1 MRIPRLIM
9 GAMLELPKKT
19 RRAFNIPGHAH
30 YLTFSCYHG
39 YALLSKD
46 TTRRWL
52 IEAVQEARW
61 RHEMDVHAYV
71 IMPEHVHLLVRPRQT
86 VYRMAD
92 FLQAVKRPVSW
103 KAKQFLVESGDREWL
118 ARLTVKKGT
127 RGVFRFWEAGGGS
140 ITTSRAS
147 KRFSPSPITFT
158 ATPCE
163 ETWLP
168 YRRIGNGPA
177 HGSGQAWTPSWRW
190 IPFPHSKSPGAL
202 WHGGLVPPWWQWG
215 AILHGRASQPWHVR
229 EKCTPEQAGRAT
241 FARNSRP
248 RSPRPGKPAVPR
260 S

>member
-1 MRIPRLIM
+1 M
-9 GAMLELPKKT
+9 GAMLERPKKT

-71 IMPEHVHLLVRPRQT
+71 IMPEHAHLLVRPRQT

-127 RGVFRFWEAGGGS
+127 RGVFRFWEAGGGFDHN
-140 ITTSRAS
+140 ITRL
-147 KRFSPSPITFT
+147 
-158 ATPCE
+158 E
-163 ETWLP
+163 EIQP
-168 YRRIGNGPA
+168 VADYIHGNP
-177 HGSGQAWTPSWRW
+177 
-190 IPFPHSKSPGAL
+190 
-202 WHGGLVPPWWQWG
+202 
-215 AILHGRASQPWHVR
+215 VR
-229 EKCTPEQAGRAT
+229 GNLA
-241 FARNSRP
+241 
-248 RSPRPGKPAVPR
+248 AVPTDWKWSSAR
-260 S
+260 FWAGMDAVLAMDPIPP